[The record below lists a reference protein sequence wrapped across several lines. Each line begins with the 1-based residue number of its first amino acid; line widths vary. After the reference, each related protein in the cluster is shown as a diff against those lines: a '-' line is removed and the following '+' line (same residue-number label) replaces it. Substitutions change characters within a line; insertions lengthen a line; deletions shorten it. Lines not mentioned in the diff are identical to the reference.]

1 MSSRRNTPPDG
12 DPSRPDLESTA
23 DLLARLRAGD
33 DTAAARLFNR
43 YLPKLERLLRRW
55 LPRRKRDPM
64 KDTADFVQDT
74 WARALKRLGE
84 GGFEYRHEGS
94 FLLYLRRILY
104 NLVRDEGPPPP
115 PSPGSDAQASDPV
128 DAAPSPLVQAIGRQ
142 KWERFERAL
151 AKLKEDDQAAIV
163 LRFEL
168 GYTYPELAGALK
180 IDNPHTAGMR
190 VKRAIIKLQKH
201 MDDDD

>member
-12 DPSRPDLESTA
+12 DPPRPDLDSTA
-23 DLLARLRAGD
+23 DLLERLRAGD
-33 DTAAARLFNR
+33 NDAATRLFNR
-43 YLPKLERLLRRW
+43 YLPRLQRLLRRW
-55 LPRRKRDPM
+55 LPRRKRDAM

-74 WARALKRLGE
+74 WARALKRVRE

-94 FLLYLRRILY
+94 FLLYLRQILY
-104 NLVRDEGPPPP
+104 NLVRDEGPPPFP
-115 PSPGSDAQASDPV
+115 PPAVDDPGSGPVSDS
-128 DAAPSPLVQAIGRQ
+128 PSPLDQAIGRE
-142 KWERFERAL
+142 KWERFEKAL
-151 AKLKEDDQAAIV
+151 AKIKEDDQAAIV

-168 GYTYPELAGALK
+168 GYTYPEIAEALK

-190 VKRAIIKLQKH
+190 VKRAIIKLLKH